1 MIIALT
7 LPSWGQLGSQLTT
20 MELKIMPPSVKCTLY
35 QCNIKCKKKSENM
48 HWCQTNLFLIVV
60 LMHSAG
66 SARAL
71 GKPHRLEPP
80 LILQNIFC
88 AKKSVS
94 MIMYPF
100 FFLPKIRYLLGLV

>member
-20 MELKIMPPSVKCTLY
+20 MELKNMPPSVKCTLY
-35 QCNIKCKKKSENM
+35 QCNIKCKNKSENL
-48 HWCQTNLFLIVV
+48 HWCQTTLFLIVV

-71 GKPHRLEPP
+71 GKPHRLESP
-80 LILQNIFC
+80 LILQI
-88 AKKSVS
+88 K
-94 MIMYPF
+94 
-100 FFLPKIRYLLGLV
+100 LP